1 MNCSYEKERQRLL
14 RLFEEVNAE
23 EQPDDEA
30 DENTDDCVE
39 TREDSDTEQEAE
51 NEDEEYFESQSDR
64 VRTAKA
70 NKVSHRPGV
79 KGEAK
84 NAKTPLD
91 CWNLFFSEQMLVSIV
106 ENTNIFIEAIT
117 PKYQRSR
124 DVRPTNLPEIK
135 ALFGL
140 LYLAGIRVH
149 KGSRLNTE
157 EIWNRDGTG
166 IDLFWLT
173 MSLQRFRF
181 LMRVIRTDN
190 KNTREERCKKDKLAA
205 IRDIFDSFVLNCQ
218 KNYTICEYATIDE
231 KLEAFR
237 GRCSFRQYIPS
248 KPNKYGIKIFALVD
262 SKILEVYVG
271 QQPEREFRQSNDPK
285 SVVLRLIEPITKTV
299 EILL

>member
-1 MNCSYEKERQRLL
+1 MLK
-14 RLFEEVNAE
+14 

-51 NEDEEYFESQSDR
+51 NEDEEYFESQSDVYFAGKDGTQWNKHPFSQR

-106 ENTNIFIEAIT
+106 ENTNIFFEAIT
-117 PKYQRSR
+117 PKYQHSR

-140 LYLAGIRVH
+140 LYLAGIH

-173 MSLQRFRF
+173 MYLQRFRF
-181 LMRVIRTDN
+181 LMHVIRTDN

-218 KNYTICEYATIDE
+218 KNYTICEYTTIDE
-231 KLEAFR
+231 QLEALR

-248 KPNKYGIKIFALVD
+248 KPNKYGIQIFALVD
-262 SKILEVYVG
+262 SKMYYTCNLEVYVG
-271 QQPEREFRQSNDPK
+271 QQPEGEF
-285 SVVLRLIEPITKTV
+285 
-299 EILL
+299 